1 MRKLSILFMLSILST
16 VIYSCVKDS
25 NANDLSNTDTTEI
38 VKYIAELEAK
48 IESLSSQ
55 VDTLGNKIDPL
66 VDQVDTLGNKINAL
80 EDQVDAQGNKINAL
94 EDQVD
99 ALESQITGN
108 GNPEGADKPYGYV
121 EKSQRVIEQTIF
133 SDGFTIKSESK
144 YDNQGRLIKNITGG
158 TISEY
163 EYSGNECRLYMTDK
177 PLERKLHCK
186 ILYQE

>member
-66 VDQVDTLGNKINAL
+66 VDQVDTL
-80 EDQVDAQGNKINAL
+80 GNKINAL